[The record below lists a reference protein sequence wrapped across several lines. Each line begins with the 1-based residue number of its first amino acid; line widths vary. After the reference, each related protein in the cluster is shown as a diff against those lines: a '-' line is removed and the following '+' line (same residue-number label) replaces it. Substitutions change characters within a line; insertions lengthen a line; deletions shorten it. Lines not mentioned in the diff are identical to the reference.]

1 MPRHTDVVVSH
12 GPPNTVLDI
21 GVESVAVFG
30 TGVSCDTCGNSHP
43 GMLHYGCEAL
53 RAMIFDTVRLV
64 LNWNAATFYNYFDFS
79 ANKTTSLDLG
89 SYSNW
94 VVTGASIDGPAPNE
108 YEY

>member
-1 MPRHTDVVVSH
+1 MLYRYGSTADAFVLSEDKLKHVWDFMPRHTDVVVTH

-30 TGVSCDTCGNSHP
+30 TGVSCDTCGSSHP

-64 LNWNAATFYNYFDFS
+64 LSWNAAIFYN
-79 ANKTTSLDLG
+79 
-89 SYSNW
+89 
-94 VVTGASIDGPAPNE
+94 
-108 YEY
+108 